1 VSPPT
6 TANDVYGHRVTAVEV
21 KGAGETLCPFCAGR
35 LCVTANIGGNRTVGL
50 CPTCDAA
57 NPHARQLVSYFE
69 ANGSVQA
76 KDRSI
81 VSELIGHWLG
91 SLPGH
96 RTVESTLS
104 AQVEAW
110 WSARSG
116 G

>member
-1 VSPPT
+1 
-6 TANDVYGHRVTAVEV
+6 VTAS
-21 KGAGETLCPFCAGR
+21 
-35 LCVTANIGGNRTVGL
+35 IDGNRTVGL

-57 NPHARQLVSYFE
+57 NPHAQQLVSYFD

-81 VSELIGHWLG
+81 ISDLLGHWLS

-96 RTVESTLS
+96 RTAESPLS